1 MKKIFVLIIL
11 TAAFGAMPVQEL
23 FVFAA
28 EEGTGHYVP
37 GSLADFGDMAPPSG
51 LAFLDWYNHYSGSA
65 GVSKT
70 VPVAGF
76 ITANLNTKSNA
87 EALGAMY
94 TLPCS
99 VLEGR
104 YSAGLI
110 APYVFM
116 NVTGTVTGPLGKTIT
131 RTDTTSGIGDITLI
145 PFWLEWTNG
154 DLRWG
159 VQLDVYAPTG
169 DYKAGQLANVGLNYW
184 TFEPLVSFSYMGKKT
199 GLEVTTTAGLDFN
212 TNNNATDYQ
221 SGEVFHVDTTI
232 AEHLPLFGC
241 GVIGVGIN
249 GYYWKQYTGDSGS
262 GARLGSFETLMTG
275 VGPVISYISPK
286 LCGGHTIVAELKW
299 LPQMDTHYTLNGDYI
314 WFKASFLF

>member
-145 PFWLEWTNG
+145 PFWLS
-154 DLRWG
+154 
-159 VQLDVYAPTG
+159 
-169 DYKAGQLANVGLNYW
+169 GQTAISDGGCNSMS
-184 TFEPLVSFSYMGKKT
+184 TPQP
-199 GLEVTTTAGLDFN
+199 VTTKPANWPMSVSIIGLSN
-212 TNNNATDYQ
+212 HWCRSA
-221 SGEVFHVDTTI
+221 I
-232 AEHLPLFGC
+232 WAR
-241 GVIGVGIN
+241 
-249 GYYWKQYTGDSGS
+249 KRDS
-262 GARLGSFETLMTG
+262 
-275 VGPVISYISPK
+275 K
-286 LCGGHTIVAELKW
+286 
-299 LPQMDTHYTLNGDYI
+299 
-314 WFKASFLF
+314 

>member
-1 MKKIFVLIIL
+1 
-11 TAAFGAMPVQEL
+11 
-23 FVFAA
+23 
-28 EEGTGHYVP
+28 
-37 GSLADFGDMAPPSG
+37 
-51 LAFLDWYNHYSGSA
+51 
-65 GVSKT
+65 
-70 VPVAGF
+70 
-76 ITANLNTKSNA
+76 
-87 EALGAMY
+87 
-94 TLPCS
+94 
-99 VLEGR
+99 
-104 YSAGLI
+104 
-110 APYVFM
+110 
-116 NVTGTVTGPLGKTIT
+116 
-131 RTDTTSGIGDITLI
+131 
-145 PFWLEWTNG
+145 
-154 DLRWG
+154 
-159 VQLDVYAPTG
+159 
-169 DYKAGQLANVGLNYW
+169 
-184 TFEPLVSFSYMGKKT
+184 MGKKT